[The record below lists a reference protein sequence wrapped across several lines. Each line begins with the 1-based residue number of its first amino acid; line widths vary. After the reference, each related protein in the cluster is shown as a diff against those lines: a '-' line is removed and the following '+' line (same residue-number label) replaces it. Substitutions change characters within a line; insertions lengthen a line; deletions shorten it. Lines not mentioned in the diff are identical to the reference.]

1 VVAASRAGYR
11 VLVLRQPVGVSAAI
25 TPWNFPAAM
34 LTRKLGPAL
43 AAGCTSVCK
52 PASATPLTAMAICQ
66 VLVDAGVPA
75 GVVNLVTTR
84 RARAAADLLMA
95 DPRVRK
101 VSFTGSTEVGQY
113 LIRASAAGVKRLS
126 LELGG
131 HAPYLVFADA
141 DLDLAVS
148 GLMAAKFRN
157 AGQTCISVNRV
168 YVDRS
173 VAPEFGYRLRAAI
186 TSLTVGSGLAPG
198 TQVGPLIDPAA
209 VAKVAEH
216 VEDAVTN
223 GAFLDVGGHPL
234 PELGPTFYTPTLVSG
249 VTPRMLVSREETFG
263 PLVAMSTFDTED
275 EAIDLANDSPFGLA
289 AYFCTR
295 DYARL
300 LRVAERLDYGIIGA
314 NDGAPSSPSAPF
326 GGVKLSGYGREGGAF
341 GIDEYL
347 DVKYVSIGDL
357 FS

>member
-1 VVAASRAGYR
+1 
-11 VLVLRQPVGVSAAI
+11 
-25 TPWNFPAAM
+25 
-34 LTRKLGPAL
+34 
-43 AAGCTSVCK
+43 
-52 PASATPLTAMAICQ
+52 
-66 VLVDAGVPA
+66 
-75 GVVNLVTTR
+75 
-84 RARAAADLLMA
+84 
-95 DPRVRK
+95 
-101 VSFTGSTEVGQY
+101 
-113 LIRASAAGVKRLS
+113 LS